1 MPGSARDAAN
11 DYPGRRFGLPENGVS
26 SVAGFGRRLA
36 ALAIDWALAML
47 VAALFV
53 GSDALTAPGF
63 NWWVLG
69 VWFVLTAVPVA
80 VFGSSAGMTAVGIRV
95 ASIDSAVVIGVPR
108 AALRTALIAV
118 VVPPLLRD
126 EDGRGWQ
133 DKAART
139 IVVRT
144 RD

>member
-1 MPGSARDAAN
+1 MAGSARDAAN
-11 DYPGRRFGLPENGVS
+11 DYPGRQFGLPANGAS

-36 ALAIDWALAML
+36 AIAIDWALAML

-53 GSDALTAPGF
+53 GPDPLAAPGF

-69 VWFVLTAVPVA
+69 VWFLLTAAPVG
-80 VFGSSAGMTAVGIRV
+80 VFGSSAGMTALGLRV
-95 ASIDSAVVIGVPR
+95 ASIDSAAVIGVPR

-126 EDGRGWQ
+126 GDGRGWH
-133 DKAART
+133 DRAART